1 MNDNDNKDTNKSNP
15 PPSQPSS
22 NHKDPPPTETAAAT
36 AENMGEDEKAE
47 LGSREDSSV
56 SISPKLLTENDA
68 ENHKQ
73 RLKMK
78 TGEDIRVRNST
89 PFTND
94 TSDVQ
99 ENTSESPALSSN
111 AETKTPFADEEEAYA
126 LITTSSNEEGVDL
139 EQDGGIIDEDIEHYE
154 MHSDTAVNTS
164 EGVPLTSHA
173 EPDALEE
180 DIVIVDAKVSL
191 CILI

>member
-1 MNDNDNKDTNKSNP
+1 MMNDNDNKDTSKSNP

-22 NHKDPPPTETAAAT
+22 NQKDPPPETAAAT
-36 AENMGEDEKAE
+36 VDNIGEDDKAKLE
-47 LGSREDSSV
+47 NKEDSSV
-56 SISPKLLTENDA
+56 SISPKLLRENDA

-73 RLKMK
+73 RLKIK
-78 TGEDIRVRNST
+78 SGEDIRVRNST

-99 ENTSESPALSSN
+99 DNTSESPALSSN

-154 MHSDTAVNTS
+154 MHSATAVNAS
-164 EGVPLTSHA
+164 EGVLVTPHA
-173 EPDALEE
+173 EPDALVDE
-180 DIVIVDAKVSL
+180 IVIAVAKVS
-191 CILI
+191 